1 MIGSLNEFGDKDGVV
16 SLVMLYL
23 FYGLEIFGKILFVCD
38 SGNKV
43 IWMIMNGKFFKRLLE
58 IFY

>member
-43 IWMIMNGKFFKRLLE
+43 I
-58 IFY
+58 